1 MHYLLLAVQFMSAK
15 VRITESLEC
24 LLGLILNIRIRMLEI
39 LYQLLKEIQ
48 TVFLFSECNF
58 SNGHSLD
65 QMADA
70 SSHDLSTLASV
81 ESLLINV

>member
-1 MHYLLLAVQFMSAK
+1 
-15 VRITESLEC
+15 
-24 LLGLILNIRIRMLEI
+24 MLEI

-58 SNGHSLD
+58 SDGHSLD